1 MITKTQAASVVL
13 QPPATAEFADP
24 VATSPEPICF
34 IVDQDAYVR
43 TLISS
48 VVEPLHLGVRHF
60 DTPDEMLQHAETG
73 CPGIL
78 FIDITTNA
86 SNGMALIQ
94 KLGRI
99 GIHCPIQVTSGLN
112 PLLVEQIRRSGEQT
126 GLRMLPVL
134 QKPFR
139 ANAVKAIVQELGLRR
154 DPSSRVHVTLEEVLR
169 NDWLEM
175 WYQPQI
181 DLKTNLMVGTE
192 AFVRARHPELGV
204 LAPDA
209 FLADTSEAELL
220 ELTPRVFA
228 RVLRDWRT
236 IAELGVV
243 IQFSINIPVCA
254 LTKLSLFGLL
264 WEESPG
270 QTNWPS
276 LILEISEEEVI
287 PNLEIASKAERE
299 LRAFGVKLSID
310 NFGMTYA
317 ELSRRDNLPFSE
329 VKIDRAYISD
339 CDASPLNAGLCET
352 IVEFAHR
359 AGITAVAEGIE
370 TRGELGFLRK
380 VGCDTGQGYIFA
392 RPLPKDQ
399 FVALVRQRLKP
410 R

>member
-1 MITKTQAASVVL
+1 MNTKAQATLLRLPSPV
-13 QPPATAEFADP
+13 TAEFAVP
-24 VATSPEPICF
+24 VASNPEPVCF
-34 IVDQDAYVR
+34 IVDRDACVR
-43 TLISS
+43 TLVAS
-48 VVEPLHLGVRHF
+48 VVEPLHLRVRHF
-60 DTPDEMLQHAETG
+60 DTPDDMLQHAETG
-73 CPGIL
+73 CPDIL

-86 SNGMALIQ
+86 SEGMELIQ

-99 GIHCPIQVTSGLN
+99 PIRCPIQVTSGLN
-112 PLLVEQIRRSGEQT
+112 PLLIEQIRRSGEQS
-126 GLRMLPVL
+126 GLRMLQVL

-139 ANAVKAIVQELGLRR
+139 ATAVKAIVQELGLRR
-154 DPSSRVHVTLEEVLR
+154 DPSARARVTLEEVLR

-209 FLADTSEAELL
+209 FLSDTSEAELL
-220 ELTPRVFA
+220 DLTPRVFA

-236 IAELGVV
+236 IAELGVA

-270 QTNWPS
+270 NSNWPS

-287 PNLEIASKAERE
+287 PNLEIACKAERE
-299 LRAFGVKLSID
+299 LRVFGVKLSID

-317 ELSRRDNLPFSE
+317 ELSRRDKLPFSE
-329 VKIDRAYISD
+329 VKIDRSYISN
-339 CDASPLNAGLCET
+339 CDTSPLNAGLCET

-359 AGITAVAEGIE
+359 AGISAVAEGIE
-370 TRGELGFLRK
+370 TKGELEFLRK
-380 VGCDTGQGYIFA
+380 VGCDAGQGYLFA